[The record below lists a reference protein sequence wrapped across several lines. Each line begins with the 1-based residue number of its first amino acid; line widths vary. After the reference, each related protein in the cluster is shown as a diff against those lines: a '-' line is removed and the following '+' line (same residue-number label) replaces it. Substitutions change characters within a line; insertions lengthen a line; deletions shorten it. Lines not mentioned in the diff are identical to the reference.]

1 VEHTLVRANA
11 ATTLKDL
18 DATISGY
25 GGVEK
30 RRSSPRKRDGSAD
43 GLRVP
48 LHVRDRIFSCAGADD
63 APCSLISAYSAI
75 STSLAIS
82 FAAAARSSRSWDRAT
97 LRIKPCNPMAR
108 RNGSCFT
115 RVEKEAGRVQRLRN
129 GATSAERIE
138 HLHDFAYC
146 DEPNQP

>member
-1 VEHTLVRANA
+1 MSALRRMRRYERAIHDYNGAISPDTHTLVRANA

-18 DATISGY
+18 DAAISGY

-82 FAAAARSSRSWDRAT
+82 FAAPARSPRSWDRGHPPHQA
-97 LRIKPCNPMAR
+97 
-108 RNGSCFT
+108 
-115 RVEKEAGRVQRLRN
+115 V
-129 GATSAERIE
+129 
-138 HLHDFAYC
+138 
-146 DEPNQP
+146 